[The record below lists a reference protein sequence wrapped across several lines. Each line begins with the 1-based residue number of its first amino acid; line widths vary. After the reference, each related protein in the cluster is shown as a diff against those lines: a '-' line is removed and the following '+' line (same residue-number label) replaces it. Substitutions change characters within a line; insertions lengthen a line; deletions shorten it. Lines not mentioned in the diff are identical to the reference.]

1 MASFIDAAGQTQQ
14 INLDVTMYRQAADVG
29 MSLQQFINTKYP
41 TNADKNGS
49 TWHQIL
55 ASEGIVVAPN
65 KEFGLR
71 PSSLADMLDGRTSME
86 AGVVTKESNPASRIL
101 FPAIVMEAIENKL
114 VANMSMTANAFDS
127 MIALDETING
137 DRYEYP
143 VLDFSNPE
151 SARSQGI
158 SQLAMPASM
167 MTITSSDVARKIPTF
182 SLGLEVSDQ
191 ALKATSIDFV
201 ALSVARQ
208 AAVERNER
216 AQGYMLAMLNGDL
229 DTGDASLASL
239 GLSANADTF
248 DSTITTDATLTQK
261 AWAKY
266 LINNATK
273 RTITNIVTN
282 IDTAL
287 VIENRTGRPTVQT
300 DNPNSPRIDTTF
312 AVANPLWPNSVS
324 LFLTVDANWPANTIM
339 GFDKAW
345 GIKRVRSLTASY
357 QAVEAFVMR
366 RSTAMRFD
374 FGESVS
380 RFQNEAF
387 SVLTLVNT

>member
-1 MASFIDAAGQTQQ
+1 MASFIDAAGQRQQ
-14 INLDVTMYRQAADVG
+14 INLDVTMYRQAADTG
-29 MSLQQFINTKYP
+29 MSLQQFINTQYP
-41 TNADKNGS
+41 TDAEKHGS

-55 ASEGIVVAPN
+55 ASEGVVVAPN
-65 KEFGLR
+65 KEFGIR
-71 PSSLADMLDGRTSME
+71 PSTLADMLDGRPKME
-86 AGVVTKESNPASRIL
+86 AGVVTKDSNPASRIL

-114 VANMSMTANAFDS
+114 VANMAMTANALDS
-127 MIALDETING
+127 MIAYDETING

-143 VLDFSNPE
+143 VLDFSKPE
-151 SARSQGI
+151 AARAQGI
-158 SQLAMPASM
+158 AQLALPASM
-167 MTITSSDVARKIPTF
+167 MTITASDVSRKIPTF

-191 ALKATSIDFV
+191 ALKSTSIDFV

-216 AQGYMLAMLNGDL
+216 AQGYMLALLNGDT

-239 GLSANADTF
+239 GRSATATSF
-248 DSTITTDATLTQK
+248 DSTLSNVAGALSQK

-273 RTITNIVTN
+273 RTITHVVTN
-282 IDTAL
+282 VDTAL
-287 VIENRTGRPTVQT
+287 SIEGRTGRPTVQS
-300 DNPNSPRIDTTF
+300 DNPTSPRIDTTF
-312 AVANPLWPNSVS
+312 AVMNQLWPTNVN
-324 LFLTVDANWPANTIM
+324 LFLTVDSNWPANTIM
-339 GFDKAW
+339 GFDRSWA
-345 GIKRVRSLTASY
+345 IKRVRSLTASY
-357 QAVEAFVMR
+357 QAIESFVMR

-387 SVLTLVNT
+387 DVLTLT